1 MIRNLPRTIHHP
13 DVAVYLEIAFSSSA
27 EAKAT
32 VKALI
37 PDNVNFPKGLSMK
50 MFSRGSRLVIDLT
63 GKNVPPAT
71 MLSTIDELLEHI
83 SLAKKVMANA

>member
-1 MIRNLPRTIHHP
+1 MVQKLPRRHL
-13 DVAVYLEIAFSSSA
+13 DVVVAVEISFSSRA

-50 MFSRGSRLVIDLT
+50 VFSQDSILAIELT
-63 GKNVPPAT
+63 GKNIPTAT
-71 MLSTIDELLEHI
+71 ILNTLDELLEHI
-83 SLAKKVMANA
+83 SLAKKVMAD